1 MTEPIRC
8 VIDTVNDPH
17 EISLDENI
25 TREVTSFR
33 CCSFIRRFEQW
44 TGWFCKPAA
53 HIDCACRRGSYDGKI
68 VQIRCFRLAI
78 SSRTVCY
85 FTHLPLKK

>member
-44 TGWFCKPAA
+44 TGWLCKPAA
-53 HIDCACRRGSYDGKI
+53 YIDCACRRGSYDGESFKSAALDW
-68 VQIRCFRLAI
+68 RFRQRLCV
-78 SSRTVCY
+78 T
-85 FTHLPLKK
+85 PLTCR